1 MTRCGKTI
9 RIQQEYEKAKAD
21 GKKVLLADKEQLEKE
36 LLGAETPYD
45 KLYKKLEN
53 KGCIIVNI
61 QTNIQSITDLQ
72 EKWNTILDELN
83 ELSADRDKQQKR
95 SFICSV
101 IQECYMNFPEET
113 GHLKKSTPR
122 SQIDSLIE
130 GRWINEKIEELRKLG
145 YSDEAINKKLGHLVN
160 WRI

>member
-36 LLGAETPYD
+36 LLGAETPSD

-61 QTNIQSITDLQ
+61 QSITDLQ
-72 EKWNTILDELN
+72 EKLNTILDELN
-83 ELSADRDKQQKR
+83 ELSADR
-95 SFICSV
+95 SIICSV

-145 YSDEAINKKLGHLVN
+145 YSDEDINKKLGHLVN

>member
-36 LLGAETPYD
+36 LLGAETPSD

-61 QTNIQSITDLQ
+61 QSITDLQ
-72 EKWNTILDELN
+72 ENWNTIRDELN

-95 SFICSV
+95 SIICSV

-145 YSDEAINKKLGHLVN
+145 YSDEYINKKLGHLVN